1 MKGAR
6 SCLERPVSLSSWS
19 INVVAGHP
27 VERLPCFG
35 SQRSSW
41 ETVSLERSF
50 KEGESSLWFPF
61 SFFSQ
66 CSLSSNLLLLL
77 LILFSRFGLVDR
89 ELTINSLFTLKWLR
103 LNCKITVLCSIIFQQ
118 SCLHRGDMQA
128 PQSDNQW
135 SCGRR
140 LCSSQSK
147 TSDLSANI
155 WNISTFIQARTN
167 LSSSHRNVAFSR
179 ANRPLPILHRRFVG
193 LVFQ

>member
-1 MKGAR
+1 MWLLCAPLSVCHVLDPKEVVGNSKWKGHSKKAKVR
-6 SCLERPVSLSSWS
+6 
-19 INVVAGHP
+19 
-27 VERLPCFG
+27 FG
-35 SQRSSW
+35 
-41 ETVSLERSF
+41 
-50 KEGESSLWFPF
+50 FPF
-61 SFFSQ
+61 RFSFSQ

-77 LILFSRFGLVDR
+77 LILFSRFRLNDR

-103 LNCKITVLCSIIFQQ
+103 LNCKITVLCFIIFQQ

-155 WNISTFIQARTN
+155 WNISTFIQAGTN
-167 LSSSHRNVAFSR
+167 PSSSHRNVAFSR
-179 ANRPLPILHRRFVG
+179 ANRSLPILHGRFVG